1 MNYSQFLFHFHG
13 EKYIRTMPVRRI
25 FKTMSYLKIK
35 INKYYLTELQN
46 LDYIRQRLILC
57 ASNHICTSE
66 LLTFTFH

>member
-1 MNYSQFLFHFHG
+1 
-13 EKYIRTMPVRRI
+13 MPVRRI